1 MIGVSLL
8 SSGID
13 SPVAAFV
20 LSKFVNEMV
29 FLHADSRPFTNER
42 EIENFL
48 MIARHLSRVVS
59 CRTRIC
65 IVPHGKSLEAFKTA
79 NVHPRFCCVFC
90 KRMMIRYA
98 DAYAMEHDA
107 DFIVMGDSLGQVAS
121 QTLTNIVVIDEAVDT
136 PILRPLIGL
145 DKEEIIDIAKTI
157 STYNL
162 SIQESAGCLA
172 VPSKPSTKAR
182 IEQLEDVEAHIPI
195 KDLIHNAI
203 NSIQYIE

>member
-1 MIGVSLL
+1 MIGVCLL

-20 LSKFVNEMV
+20 LSKFVDELV
-29 FLHADSRPFTNER
+29 LLHADGRPFTDNR
-42 EIENFL
+42 ENENFL
-48 MIARHLSRVVS
+48 MIARHLSTLVS

-65 IVPHGKSLEAFKTA
+65 MVPHGKSLEAYKTA

-98 DAYAMEHDA
+98 DAYAKGHDA

-121 QTLTNIVVIDEAVDT
+121 QTLANIVVVDESSDT
-136 PILRPLIGL
+136 PILRPLIGY
-145 DKEEIIDIAKTI
+145 DKEEIIDIARTI
-157 STYNL
+157 GTFDL
-162 SIQESAGCLA
+162 SIKDSVGCLA
-172 VPSKPSTKAR
+172 VPSKPSTMAR
-182 IEQLEDVEAHIPI
+182 VEQLEDVESYLPI
-195 KDLIHNAI
+195 QDLVDNAI